1 MECMPHGPL
10 LLTLLLHL
18 KHGHLCPLLGYMPL
32 ISSFQDSFTY
42 IDLGPGLQIKEELPD
57 GAPHMILSE

>member
-1 MECMPHGPL
+1 MECTPHGPL

-18 KHGHLCPLLGYMPL
+18 KHGRLCLLLGYMPL

-42 IDLGPGLQIKEELPD
+42 IDLRSGLQIEGESPD